1 LSYRGFEI
9 ADSDFCAVGGVVWG
23 GIEKQDSSH
32 HASEDEDAVSSDGV
46 MGQWGN
52 GADNSQVGG

>member
-32 HASEDEDAVSSDGV
+32 HD
-46 MGQWGN
+46 QRR
-52 GADNSQVGG
+52 